1 VQLRVLPVHG
11 SLGERALF
19 MMRGFGLRR

>member
-1 VQLRVLPVHG
+1 VQISVLPVRG